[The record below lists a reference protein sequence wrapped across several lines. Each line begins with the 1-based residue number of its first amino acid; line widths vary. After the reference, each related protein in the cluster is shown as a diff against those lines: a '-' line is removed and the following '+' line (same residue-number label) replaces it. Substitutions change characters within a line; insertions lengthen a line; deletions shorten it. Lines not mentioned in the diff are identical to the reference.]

1 MNRISQYWPK
11 TAVNITQALA
21 HTHSNPNPYIIRRL
35 SRDNWNI
42 GKSK

>member
-21 HTHSNPNPYIIRRL
+21 HTHTQIQIHTSFVAYREIIE
-35 SRDNWNI
+35 I
-42 GKSK
+42 